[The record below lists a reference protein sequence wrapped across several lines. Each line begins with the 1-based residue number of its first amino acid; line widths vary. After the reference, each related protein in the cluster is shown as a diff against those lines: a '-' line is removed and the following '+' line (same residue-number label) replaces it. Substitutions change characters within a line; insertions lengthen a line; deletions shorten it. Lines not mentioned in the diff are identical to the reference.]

1 MRTIQEYFK
10 EANKDEL
17 IRYYI
22 YEHPLKIQSEEDV
35 YPEDVFK
42 KYYDTIDKLVERI
55 RNSTIK
61 SSEKQMVFLTHHS
74 VDMLGNEDDIYHS
87 LFEIDEVLKNDT
99 PTSYSFIMT
108 DLEEA
113 IGYYVADTYLT
124 QRNIIELLS
133 FFLFEISFFGYEQEY
148 LEEEREEL
156 AKRSEEVKSGELKTI
171 SSEEFWEKVEKDTG
185 WTREVRNKEE
195 EEAYNTLMKQVGEY
209 NNTALLAEIKNFRKV
224 YDEENSNII

>member
-10 EANKDEL
+10 DANRDEL
-17 IRYYI
+17 IRFYI
-22 YEHPLKIQSEEDV
+22 AENPLQVKSKKDIF
-35 YPEDVFK
+35 PENAFE
-42 KYYDTIDKLVERI
+42 KYYNSINKLIEKI
-55 RNSTIK
+55 CNSKVK
-61 SSEKQMVFLTHHS
+61 SIEKPMVFLTHHF
-74 VDMLGNEDDIYHS
+74 VDIFGDENDVYHS

-113 IGYYVADTYLT
+113 IGYFVADTYLT
-124 QRNIIELLS
+124 QRNITELLS

-209 NNTALLAEIKNFRKV
+209 NNTALLAEIKNFRKA
-224 YDEENSNII
+224 YDEKNPNII